1 MRASV
6 SPLLMLAGIMI
17 ASLGNSCGSREGSE
31 GLRPACLPIA
41 QHFSGLNPSSHRLL
55 AQISFTTPPTIP
67 SPAAL
72 FLYQA
77 EQPLRHSVLQWLKW
91 LPPLFPGLRGL
102 GPSLERRVAG
112 RSCDMDG
119 SCQACLGALRPWAPA
134 GAEPRVL
141 LRPPVLQARLFT
153 DRRLPRRV
161 LWLSLGCPVT
171 G

>member
-1 MRASV
+1 
-6 SPLLMLAGIMI
+6 MLAGIMI

-119 SCQACLGALRPWAPA
+119 SCQACLGAQGLLDSLYPAWAFSLRVA
-134 GAEPRVL
+134 GQCQGL
-141 LRPPVLQARLFT
+141 
-153 DRRLPRRV
+153 
-161 LWLSLGCPVT
+161 
-171 G
+171 